1 MRTSEWSISF
11 LRQLFSLT
19 SRYWRSE
26 EKKSAYAYLLGIV
39 TLTIAAVYMT
49 LLLNDWFNEFYSA
62 LQNYD
67 ADAVYHGLIR
77 FTGLAFAHIAFAVY
91 AYYLQQQLA
100 LRWRRWLTEAYLAR
114 WTEREMYYRMDMFS
128 KEADNPDQRISED
141 INLFTARTLSFMAGL
156 LKAITTIVCFIF
168 VLWQLSEPLPFT
180 VGGETYHVYGYLV
193 WAALIYSLIGTWITH
208 RVGHRLVGLNFV
220 QQKLEA
226 DFRYAMVRLRE
237 TAESVAFYDGAARE
251 RGILSTRFGKLIE
264 NTIYIIKKQKQ
275 LSWLTN
281 SYGQIAIIF
290 PFVVAA
296 PRYLSK
302 HISLGGLMQ
311 VANCFG
317 KVQESM
323 SYFVDVYS
331 SLAEWQSCV
340 DRLLTFDAHMAAIR
354 EETER
359 AGEAKRREGKELR
372 LSDVEIAVP
381 GGRVLCRHLDAVIHA
396 GEKVII
402 KGPSGSG
409 KSTLLRVLAG
419 FWPYAKGE
427 MILPLKKETMF
438 IPQKPY
444 MPMGTLA
451 EAASYPD
458 IGLSRKE
465 WEALFAF
472 SGLSHLIPLLDSE
485 GDWSHILSLGEQQ
498 KLAFAR
504 VFAKRPRWVFL
515 DEATSAMDEE
525 TESRLYGHLAALPGI
540 TVVSVGHRSTLDKWH
555 GRVWPLKTEKH

>member
-1 MRTSEWSISF
+1 MRSSEWSISF

-19 SRYWRSE
+19 SCYWRSE
-26 EKKSAYAYLLGIV
+26 EKKSAYAYLLGIM

-180 VGGETYHVYGYLV
+180 VGGETYHIYGYLV

-302 HISLGGLMQ
+302 Q
-311 VANCFG
+311 F
-317 KVQESM
+317 
-323 SYFVDVYS
+323 
-331 SLAEWQSCV
+331 
-340 DRLLTFDAHMAAIR
+340 
-354 EETER
+354 
-359 AGEAKRREGKELR
+359 
-372 LSDVEIAVP
+372 P
-381 GGRVLCRHLDAVIHA
+381 
-396 GEKVII
+396 
-402 KGPSGSG
+402 
-409 KSTLLRVLAG
+409 
-419 FWPYAKGE
+419 
-427 MILPLKKETMF
+427 
-438 IPQKPY
+438 
-444 MPMGTLA
+444 
-451 EAASYPD
+451 
-458 IGLSRKE
+458 
-465 WEALFAF
+465 
-472 SGLSHLIPLLDSE
+472 
-485 GDWSHILSLGEQQ
+485 
-498 KLAFAR
+498 
-504 VFAKRPRWVFL
+504 
-515 DEATSAMDEE
+515 
-525 TESRLYGHLAALPGI
+525 
-540 TVVSVGHRSTLDKWH
+540 
-555 GRVWPLKTEKH
+555 

>member
-1 MRTSEWSISF
+1 MRSSEWSISF

-26 EKKSAYAYLLGIV
+26 EKKSAYAYLFGIV

-91 AYYLQQQLA
+91 AYYLQQLA
-100 LRWRRWLTEAYLAR
+100 LRWRRWLTEEYLAR

-180 VGGETYHVYGYLV
+180 VGGETYHIYGYLV

-340 DRLLTFDAHMAAIR
+340 DRLISFDAHMAAIR
-354 EETER
+354 KESER

-372 LSDVEIAVP
+372 LSNVEIDVP

-427 MILPLKKETMF
+427 MILPPKKETMF

-525 TESRLYGHLAALPGI
+525 TESRLYGHLAQLPGI

>member
-1 MRTSEWSISF
+1 MRSSEWSISF

-77 FTGLAFAHIAFAVY
+77 FTGLAFAHIAFVVY

-180 VGGETYHVYGYLV
+180 VGGETYHIYGYLV

-354 EETER
+354 KETER
-359 AGEAKRREGKELR
+359 AGEEGAPSLGRGDRCPRRKGALPSSGCGHSRGGEGHHQGALR
-372 LSDVEIAVP
+372 LWEIDAP
-381 GGRVLCRHLDAVIHA
+381 SCARRFLALCEGRDDPASP
-396 GEKVII
+396 
-402 KGPSGSG
+402 KGDHVHP
-409 KSTLLRVLAG
+409 
-419 FWPYAKGE
+419 
-427 MILPLKKETMF
+427 
-438 IPQKPY
+438 
-444 MPMGTLA
+444 A
-451 EAASYPD
+451 EALHAD
-458 IGLSRKE
+458 GNARRSR
-465 WEALFAF
+465 FV
-472 SGLSHLIPLLDSE
+472 SGYR
-485 GDWSHILSLGEQQ
+485 
-498 KLAFAR
+498 AFAEG
-504 VFAKRPRWVFL
+504 VG
-515 DEATSAMDEE
+515 SALCVLRTFPPDPAAGQRR
-525 TESRLYGHLAALPGI
+525 RLEPY
-540 TVVSVGHRSTLDKWH
+540 
-555 GRVWPLKTEKH
+555 PLSG

>member
-1 MRTSEWSISF
+1 MRSSEWSISF

-100 LRWRRWLTEAYLAR
+100 LRWRRWLTEEYLAR

-302 HISLGGLMQ
+302 QAYFLRRPHAGGELLRQ
-311 VANCFG
+311 GAG
-317 KVQESM
+317 
-323 SYFVDVYS
+323 VDV
-331 SLAEWQSCV
+331 
-340 DRLLTFDAHMAAIR
+340 
-354 EETER
+354 
-359 AGEAKRREGKELR
+359 
-372 LSDVEIAVP
+372 
-381 GGRVLCRHLDAVIHA
+381 
-396 GEKVII
+396 
-402 KGPSGSG
+402 
-409 KSTLLRVLAG
+409 LLRRRVQLAG
-419 FWPYAKGE
+419 GVAVLRG
-427 MILPLKKETMF
+427 
-438 IPQKPY
+438 Q
-444 MPMGTLA
+444 A
-451 EAASYPD
+451 
-458 IGLSRKE
+458 
-465 WEALFAF
+465 
-472 SGLSHLIPLLDSE
+472 H
-485 GDWSHILSLGEQQ
+485 
-498 KLAFAR
+498 
-504 VFAKRPRWVFL
+504 
-515 DEATSAMDEE
+515 
-525 TESRLYGHLAALPGI
+525 
-540 TVVSVGHRSTLDKWH
+540 
-555 GRVWPLKTEKH
+555 

>member
-1 MRTSEWSISF
+1 MRSSEWSISF

-100 LRWRRWLTEAYLAR
+100 LRWRRWLTEEYLAR

-180 VGGETYHVYGYLV
+180 VGGETYHVYGDLV

-226 DFRYAMVRLRE
+226 DFRYAMCGFGRRRKASPSMTVRRASGGSFLPVLGSSSRIRS
-237 TAESVAFYDGAARE
+237 TSSRSRSSFPGSPIPMGRS
-251 RGILSTRFGKLIE
+251 RSFSPLSSRRP
-264 NTIYIIKKQKQ
+264 
-275 LSWLTN
+275 
-281 SYGQIAIIF
+281 AIFRSIF
-290 PFVVAA
+290 P
-296 PRYLSK
+296 
-302 HISLGGLMQ
+302 
-311 VANCFG
+311 
-317 KVQESM
+317 
-323 SYFVDVYS
+323 
-331 SLAEWQSCV
+331 
-340 DRLLTFDAHMAAIR
+340 
-354 EETER
+354 
-359 AGEAKRREGKELR
+359 
-372 LSDVEIAVP
+372 
-381 GGRVLCRHLDAVIHA
+381 
-396 GEKVII
+396 
-402 KGPSGSG
+402 
-409 KSTLLRVLAG
+409 
-419 FWPYAKGE
+419 
-427 MILPLKKETMF
+427 
-438 IPQKPY
+438 
-444 MPMGTLA
+444 
-451 EAASYPD
+451 
-458 IGLSRKE
+458 
-465 WEALFAF
+465 
-472 SGLSHLIPLLDSE
+472 
-485 GDWSHILSLGEQQ
+485 
-498 KLAFAR
+498 
-504 VFAKRPRWVFL
+504 
-515 DEATSAMDEE
+515 
-525 TESRLYGHLAALPGI
+525 
-540 TVVSVGHRSTLDKWH
+540 
-555 GRVWPLKTEKH
+555 

>member
-1 MRTSEWSISF
+1 MRSSEWSISF

-100 LRWRRWLTEAYLAR
+100 LRWRRWLTEEYLAR

-180 VGGETYHVYGYLV
+180 VGGETYHIYGYLV

-340 DRLLTFDAHMAAIR
+340 DRLISFDAHMAAIR

-372 LSDVEIAVP
+372 LSNVEIAVP

-402 KGPSGSG
+402 KGAIRLWEIDAPSCA
-409 KSTLLRVLAG
+409 RRFLALCEG
-419 FWPYAKGE
+419 RDDPASPKGDHVH
-427 MILPLKKETMF
+427 P
-438 IPQKPY
+438 
-444 MPMGTLA
+444 A
-451 EAASYPD
+451 EALHADGNARRSC
-458 IGLSRKE
+458 
-465 WEALFAF
+465 FV
-472 SGLSHLIPLLDSE
+472 SGHR
-485 GDWSHILSLGEQQ
+485 
-498 KLAFAR
+498 AFAEGVGSALGVLR
-504 VFAKRPRWVFL
+504 TVPPDPAAGQRRRLEPYPLSGRAAEARFCARFREASPLGLPR
-515 DEATSAMDEE
+515 
-525 TESRLYGHLAALPGI
+525 
-540 TVVSVGHRSTLDKWH
+540 
-555 GRVWPLKTEKH
+555 

>member
-1 MRTSEWSISF
+1 MRSSEWSISF

-180 VGGETYHVYGYLV
+180 VGGETYHIYGYLV

-251 RGILSTRFGKLIE
+251 RGILSSRFGKLIE

-302 HISLGGLMQ
+302 HISLGASCRWRTASARCRSRCPTSSTCTARWRSGSP
-311 VANCFG
+311 AWTGCSP
-317 KVQESM
+317 SM
-323 SYFVDVYS
+323 RTWRPSEKSRSARERQSGERGRS
-331 SLAEWQSCV
+331 SVSRMWRSL
-340 DRLLTFDAHMAAIR
+340 FP
-354 EETER
+354 EE
-359 AGEAKRREGKELR
+359 GC
-372 LSDVEIAVP
+372 S
-381 GGRVLCRHLDAVIHA
+381 AVIWMRSFMR
-396 GEKVII
+396 GRR
-402 KGPSGSG
+402 S
-409 KSTLLRVLAG
+409 
-419 FWPYAKGE
+419 
-427 MILPLKKETMF
+427 
-438 IPQKPY
+438 
-444 MPMGTLA
+444 
-451 EAASYPD
+451 
-458 IGLSRKE
+458 LSRGHP
-465 WEALFAF
+465 ALGNRRSFVCSPV
-472 SGLSHLIPLLDSE
+472 SGPMRR
-485 GDWSHILSLGEQQ
+485 
-498 KLAFAR
+498 AR
-504 VFAKRPRWVFL
+504 
-515 DEATSAMDEE
+515 
-525 TESRLYGHLAALPGI
+525 
-540 TVVSVGHRSTLDKWH
+540 
-555 GRVWPLKTEKH
+555 